1 MLLLFAP
8 VLQTLPANAEEV
20 RITLSPEQKL
30 NGLALVMLGVA
41 GRG

>member
-1 MLLLFAP
+1 MLRLLAP
-8 VLQTLPANAEEV
+8 ALQTFPAKADEV

-30 NGLALVMLGVA
+30 NGLALEILGVA